1 MLLINYLAFGLP
13 VSLALIMF
21 NMGLLLRL
29 ADFQLVVSQP
39 RAFIT
44 GLTAQMLVVPLIAL
58 LLLQI
63 FTLSPELA
71 IGLLILSFSPG
82 GVTSNLFSHLAR
94 GDIALS
100 VSLTATASFITPFTI
115 PLLCE
120 LTLQMYQFGYQ
131 KIDLAVG
138 LTIMRLL
145 MITVLPILAGM
156 LWCHLS
162 SVSAAKIQPWIQR
175 LSILI
180 FLSVIA
186 GIVNQHWNT
195 MPYFLS
201 QVGDVTIVM
210 IIATMMSGYLLAKTF
225 RLDQYQ
231 TRSISIEVGIQ
242 NAGMALVVSQ
252 TMLQNANMSIIPII
266 YGLLML
272 IPVLIFTLFSRRE
285 TAAAD

>member
-1 MLLINYLAFGLP
+1 MLLENYLAIGLP

-29 ADFQLVVSQP
+29 ADFRLVVSRP

-44 GLTAQMLVVPLIAL
+44 GLTAQMLVIPLIAL

-71 IGLLILSFSPG
+71 MGLLLLSFSPG
-82 GVTSNLFSHLAR
+82 GVTSNLFSHLAK
-94 GDIALS
+94 GDVALS
-100 VSLTATASFITPFTI
+100 VCLTATASFITPFTI

-120 LTLQMYQFGYQ
+120 LALQVYQFGHQ
-131 KIDLAVG
+131 NIDLAVG
-138 LTIMRLL
+138 ITILRLV
-145 MITVLPILAGM
+145 MITLVPILAGM
-156 LWCHLS
+156 LWCRLS
-162 SVSAAKIQPWIQR
+162 PVSAATIQPWIQK
-175 LSILI
+175 LSILV
-180 FLSVIA
+180 FLTVIA

-210 IIATMMSGYLLAKTF
+210 IMACMISGYLLAKTF

-252 TMLQNANMSIIPII
+252 TLLQNANMSIIPII

-272 IPVLIFTLFSRRE
+272 IPVLIYTLISRRQ
-285 TAAAD
+285 AVIA